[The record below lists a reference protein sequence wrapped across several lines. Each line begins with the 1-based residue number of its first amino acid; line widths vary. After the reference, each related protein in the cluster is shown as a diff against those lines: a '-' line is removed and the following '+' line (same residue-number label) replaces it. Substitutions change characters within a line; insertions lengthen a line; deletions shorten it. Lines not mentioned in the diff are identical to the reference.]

1 MTSRQEVR
9 YHDVMTAITVRLS
22 PEDHKLLQL
31 YCAVTG
37 RSQNA
42 VLTHLLRAEIDRV
55 LPGKRAALTSG
66 HPDALWDAIG
76 VPRPNLSPEAVAWAD
91 GVLDSLADGDDSGR
105 SAA

>member
-1 MTSRQEVR
+1 
-9 YHDVMTAITVRLS
+9 MTAITVRLS

-42 VLTHLLRAEIDRV
+42 VLTELLRAEVDRV
-55 LPGKRAALTSG
+55 LPGKRAALRSES
-66 HPDALWDAIG
+66 PDAFWDAIG
-76 VPRPNLSPEAVAWAD
+76 VPRPQPSDVAKKWAD
-91 GVLDSLADGDDSGR
+91 QVLDSLDDTAPGR